1 MKDKNALIFLSGL
14 VSLQYTVKFL
24 KNIIKEDRPIKSKT
38 YGMPSTKSATLFYT
52 LGYLIGTNNFKKNT
66 IYLMFLIALI
76 GLLYKLY
83 YKEHS
88 LKQIV
93 IGSIIGLIYSYL
105 IIRISHYI

>member
-1 MKDKNALIFLSGL
+1 MKDKNALIFFGGL
-14 VSLQYTVKFL
+14 VSLQYIVKFL
-24 KNIIKEDRPIKSKT
+24 KTIIKEDRPIKSKT

-66 IYLMFLIALI
+66 IYLMILLALI

-88 LKQIV
+88 LKQII
-93 IGSIIGLIYSYL
+93 IGSIIGFFYSHL
-105 IIRISHYI
+105 IIKISYYI

>member
-1 MKDKNALIFLSGL
+1 MKDKNALIFFGGL
-14 VSLQYTVKFL
+14 VSLQYIVKFL
-24 KNIIKEDRPIKSKT
+24 KTIIKEDRPIKSKT

-66 IYLMFLIALI
+66 IYLMILLALI

-88 LKQIV
+88 LKQVV
-93 IGSIIGLIYSYL
+93 IGSIVGLIYSYL
-105 IIRISHYI
+105 IIKISYHV

>member
-1 MKDKNALIFLSGL
+1 MKDKNALIFFGGL
-14 VSLQYTVKFL
+14 VSLQYIIKFL

-38 YGMPSTKSATLFYT
+38 FGMPSTKSATLFYT

-66 IYLMFLIALI
+66 IYLLILLSLI

-88 LKQIV
+88 LKQIF
-93 IGSIIGLIYSYL
+93 IGSIIGISYSYL
-105 IIRISHYI
+105 IIFISNYI